1 MSNKKRNQILA
12 ALLCATTMAT
22 FYGSPKAEAQE
33 GDSTYNSVSGELT
46 VANADNTAVRVTNL
60 DLDGGTL
67 KLGET
72 GTLSLGNDVSL
83 TKDQLTNINNV
94 IKKDNDGTSIT
105 ADKATIGGTT
115 TIDSKGIATDSVTV
129 GGMTIADGV
138 ITGTGKNGVVINGV
152 ELKENKV
159 TATGGFTVND
169 ANFLN
174 STTGLT
180 ASAATIGGN
189 TKIDNSGITTN
200 SVTANS
206 VTATGVLKGA
216 SLALGDNATLDAD
229 QLKNINSIVKE
240 NGDIT
245 TKGNITTEGTL
256 KGDKITDGTALLSGG
271 DLTGLNNIEAGQYK
285 INESNF
291 WNSTELKAGK
301 LDAAEAVIGTTTI
314 NSTGITT
321 INGKVTVGD
330 MNITDGAI
338 TDENGVAINR
348 VSLAGGKVT
357 AEEGFTVNPGN
368 FLDSTGLTASAA
380 TISGDATVDG
390 TFSAAKGNFIADTNG
405 TTTKG
410 EATFT
415 NGGSTTTI
423 SGGTI
428 TADTLKVDKIILGKG
443 SNDGTGTKDIVI
455 GADGA
460 FSAAGGNFKITG
472 GEGDDR
478 GAITNKVGNTSFETT
493 ADGIT
498 STATDGNSNS
508 STSTITGTE
517 ITNKSGVASSTIT
530 GGNNANIT
538 NTVGEGETTK
548 SVMTENSI
556 TDTVGDTTVTTTTGG
571 MEIAGTGI
579 NEGNGMKVDTATG
592 EVTFTN
598 KDSIP
603 VVTDG
608 VTKTTINGNTIT
620 TGQITTDKLVI
631 TGNGKAD
638 DKGAGGSI
646 AMGGDGS
653 IVSNIKDGN
662 NETKF
667 QTTVEGITG
676 TVTDDTNT
684 TNTSTKATGTTIK
697 VVDGTNEANSN
708 VSADKIENS
717 VNSNAVTIGTDGITS
732 KVGDNVKTEM
742 TTGGITSTVDSTSQT
757 IGTSSVTTKVGD
769 YQSELNADGMTIT
782 DGNIDNSTNITS
794 GDVSIK
800 TKDYDISLSQM
811 GQVADIDGE
820 LQGRGEYKGTVVS
833 GLNAEAAIR
842 REEVA
847 RLDNRIDQ
855 TNERLDRVGAMA
867 AAAASLKSMG
877 YDPAAP
883 TEFAMGV
890 GTYKGSQAIAVG
902 LFHYPNRDFML
913 NINYTQSAGEKMG
926 GVGATWKFGRKNPDK
941 VLDDQL
947 KERQKKVKIA
957 QEKAAAAAQLAKE
970 ADERAA
976 YAARQAQ
983 HAKTQAATAYRD
995 AEKAYLERESK

>member
-22 FYGSPKAEAQE
+22 FYGSPKAEAAE
-33 GDSTYNSVSGELT
+33 GDATYDNSSGVLT
-46 VANADNTAVRVTNL
+46 VANADDTAVRVTNL
-60 DLDGGTL
+60 NLDDGTL
-67 KLGET
+67 TSGEITAGTKLTVGTVTLEDGALT
-72 GTLSLGNDVSL
+72 GVTD
-83 TKDQLTNINNV
+83 
-94 IKKDNDGTSIT
+94 IT
-105 ADKATIGGTT
+105 ADKATIGGDT
-115 TIDSKGIATDSVTV
+115 TINSDGITTNSVTV
-129 GGMTIADGV
+129 GSMTINNDG
-138 ITGTGKNGVVINGV
+138 INGV
-152 ELKENKV
+152 KFANSGV
-159 TATGGFTVND
+159 AATGGFTVNENNSLND
-169 ANFLN
+169 A
-174 STTGLT
+174 GLT
-180 ASAATIGGN
+180 ASAATI
-189 TKIDNSGITTN
+189 SGTITGEN
-200 SVTANS
+200 I
-206 VTATGVLKGA
+206 TAT
-216 SLALGDNATLDAD
+216 
-229 QLKNINSIVKE
+229 
-240 NGDIT
+240 
-245 TKGNITTEGTL
+245 GTL
-256 KGDKITDGTALLSGG
+256 KGNSLEIIGQSLTLNGKELTAAKIDHINNTVIGNQEVDASKG
-271 DLTGLNNIEAGQYK
+271 LTLGNTLVKTTGNIEGDTIKATEYTIDGG
-285 INESNF
+285 
-291 WNSTELKAGK
+291 NSWTSAQLKAGT
-301 LDAAEAVIGTTTI
+301 AVIGGNTTI
-314 NSTGITT
+314 NSDGIATNKVTLDHMTITETGITNS
-321 INGKVTVGD
+321 NGF
-330 MNITDGAI
+330 
-338 TDENGVAINR
+338 AINS
-348 VSLAGGKVT
+348 VNLVNGTVT
-357 AEEGFTVNPGN
+357 AAGGFTVDVANS
-368 FLDSTGLTASAA
+368 LDKNGLKASAA

-390 TFSAAKGNFIADTNG
+390 TFSAAKGNFIANASG
-405 TTTKG
+405 TTTTG
-410 EATFT
+410 TATFT
-415 NGGSTTTI
+415 KDGSTTTI

-428 TADTLKVDKIILGKG
+428 TADTLKVDKIELGSTG
-443 SNDGTGTKDIVI
+443 APSIIIGT
-455 GADGA
+455 DGA
-460 FSAAGGNFKITG
+460 FSAAGGNFTIV
-472 GEGDDR
+472 GDGSNK
-478 GAITNKVGNTSFETT
+478 GAITNNVGNTSFQTT

-538 NTVGEGETTK
+538 NTVGEEEATK

-556 TDTVGDTTVTTTTGG
+556 TDTVGDTTVTTTTDG
-571 MEIAGTGI
+571 MDIAGTG
-579 NEGNGMKVDTATG
+579 GGMKVDTSTG
-592 EVTFTN
+592 TVTFKGHN
-598 KDSIP
+598 DPI
-603 VVTDG
+603 VTGG
-608 VTKTTINGNTIT
+608 VTETTINGNTIT

-631 TGNGKAD
+631 TGNGQAD
-638 DKGAGGSI
+638 DKGNGGSI
-646 AMGGDGS
+646 AMGSDGS
-653 IVSNIKDGN
+653 IVSNIKVND
-662 NETKF
+662 NETRF
-667 QTTVEGITG
+667 ETTAEGISG
-676 TVTDDTNT
+676 TVTDGTNT
-684 TNTSTKATGTTIK
+684 TKTSTKATGTTIE
-697 VVDGTNEANSN
+697 VGDGTNKANSN
-708 VSADKIENS
+708 VSASEIENS

-732 KVGDNVKTEM
+732 KVGENVKTEM
-742 TTGGITSTVDSTSQT
+742 TTGGITSTVDTTSQT
-757 IGTSSVTTKVGD
+757 IGKDSVTTKVGN
-769 YQSELNADGMTIT
+769 YQSELKADGMTIT
-782 DGNIDNSTNITS
+782 DATVDGSGTKITS

-800 TKDYDISLSQM
+800 TGAYDISLSEM
-811 GQVADIDGE
+811 GQVKEIDGE
-820 LQGRGEYKGTVVS
+820 LQGRGEYEGTVVS

>member
-22 FYGSPKAEAQE
+22 FYGSPKAEAADA
-33 GDSTYNSVSGELT
+33 GAVNY
-46 VANADNTAVRVTNL
+46 VANESALQVDDGVGNKSNITN
-60 DLDGGTL
+60 L
-67 KLGET
+67 KLGDS
-72 GTLSLGNDVSL
+72 GTLTSGEITASTKL
-83 TKDQLTNINNV
+83 TVGAVTLTGGALTGV
-94 IKKDNDGTSIT
+94 TDIT
-105 ADKATIGGTT
+105 ADKATIGTT
-115 TIDSKGIATDSVTV
+115 TIDSTGIAVGTNMKITEGGISNDQGFKINGVEFDKSGAVTAA
-129 GGMTIADGV
+129 GGFTVNKDNYLNEDGLKASAATIGGDIEATGTLKGSSLE
-138 ITGTGKNGVVINGV
+138 ITGQSLTLNGKVLTDAKIEHINNTVTGDKEVDASKGLTLGNTLVKTTGNIEGDTIKATEYTIDGDNSWTSAQLKAGTAVIGGNTTINSIGIDTNKVTLGNMDIVDGAITDDNGVVINGV
-152 ELKENKV
+152 ELKGDKV
-159 TATGGFTVND
+159 TAANGFSVND
-169 ANFLN
+169 NN
-174 STTGLT
+174 SLKESGLT
-180 ASAATIGGN
+180 ASAA
-189 TKIDNSGITTN
+189 D
-200 SVTANS
+200 
-206 VTATGVLKGA
+206 
-216 SLALGDNATLDAD
+216 
-229 QLKNINSIVKE
+229 
-240 NGDIT
+240 
-245 TKGNITTEGTL
+245 
-256 KGDKITDGTALLSGG
+256 
-271 DLTGLNNIEAGQYK
+271 
-285 INESNF
+285 
-291 WNSTELKAGK
+291 
-301 LDAAEAVIGTTTI
+301 
-314 NSTGITT
+314 
-321 INGKVTVGD
+321 
-330 MNITDGAI
+330 
-338 TDENGVAINR
+338 
-348 VSLAGGKVT
+348 
-357 AEEGFTVNPGN
+357 
-368 FLDSTGLTASAA
+368 
-380 TISGDATVDG
+380 ISGELR
-390 TFSAAKGNFIADTNG
+390 AAGGNFIANASG
-405 TTTKG
+405 TTTTG
-410 EATFT
+410 TATFT
-415 NGGSTTTI
+415 NNGSTTTI

-428 TADTLKVDKIILGKG
+428 TADTLKVDQIILGKG
-443 SNDGTGTKDIVI
+443 SSNGSGPTDIVI

-538 NTVGEGETTK
+538 NTVGEEEATK

-556 TDTVGDTTVTTTTGG
+556 TDTVGKTTVTTTTDG
-571 MEIAGTGI
+571 MEIAGTG
-579 NEGNGMKVDTATG
+579 GGMKVDTSTG
-592 EVTFTN
+592 TVTFKGHN
-598 KDSIP
+598 DPI
-603 VVTDG
+603 VTGG
-608 VTKTTINGNTIT
+608 VTETTINGNTIT

-631 TGNGKAD
+631 TGNGQAD
-638 DKGAGGSI
+638 DKGNGGSI

-667 QTTVEGITG
+667 QTTVEGISG
-676 TVTDDTNT
+676 TVTDGTNT
-684 TNTSTKATGTTIK
+684 TKTSTKATGTTTTVTAGSNETGIITGATGTTTT
-697 VVDGTNEANSN
+697 VTDGTNNANSN

-732 KVGDNVKTEM
+732 KVGDT
-742 TTGGITSTVDSTSQT
+742 TSQT
-757 IGTSSVTTKVGD
+757 IGKESVTTKVGD
-769 YQSELNADGMTIT
+769 FQSELKADGMTIT
-782 DGNIDNSTNITS
+782 DGTLPNNSTKLTS

-800 TKDYDISLSQM
+800 TDAYDISLSEM
-811 GQVADIDGE
+811 GQIKEIDGE
-820 LQGRGEYKGTVVS
+820 LQGRGEYKDTVVS